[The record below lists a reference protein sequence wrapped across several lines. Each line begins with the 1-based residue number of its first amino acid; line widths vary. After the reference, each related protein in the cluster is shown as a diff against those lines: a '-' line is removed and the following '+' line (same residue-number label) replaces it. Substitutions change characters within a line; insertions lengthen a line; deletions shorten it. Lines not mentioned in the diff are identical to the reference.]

1 MLNLSGIENIIEKE
15 KIKYNEPM
23 SRHTTFKIGGP
34 ADVLVIP
41 ETMSDIV
48 ATLKFAKEQNIP
60 ITVIG
65 NGSKILVRDKGIRGI
80 VIKIGS
86 KYSEYKIDGEKIT
99 TCSRN
104 VYAKAC

>member
-1 MLNLSGIENIIEKE
+1 MVDLSGIENIIEKE

-23 SRHTTFKIGGP
+23 SRHTTFRIGGP
-34 ADVLVIP
+34 ADALIIP
-41 ETMSDIV
+41 ATMADIV
-48 ATLKFAKEQNIP
+48 ATLKFAKDKNIP
-60 ITVIG
+60 VTVVG

-104 VYAKAC
+104 VYAKTC